1 MTQRTLYIAAYDISD
16 DGRLRDALKVL
27 KGYASG
33 RQKSVF
39 ECFLTPAERKTLL
52 SQVRSVIDEI
62 EDRFVLLRL
71 EPRGKYR
78 VLGRA
83 IVPTDPPWFYVG

>member
-1 MTQRTLYIAAYDISD
+1 MTQRTLYIAAYDVSD
-16 DGRLRDALKVL
+16 QRRLREALKLL

-39 ECFLTPAERKTLL
+39 ECFLTMSERRDLL
-52 SQVRSVIDEI
+52 DGVHAVLDAD

-71 EPRGKYR
+71 DARGKVR
-78 VLGRA
+78 TLGKA
-83 IVPTDPPWFYVG
+83 VKPVDPPWFYVG